1 MSPMTPQEFIRKWSA
16 SSLKERSASQ
26 EHFIDLCHLL
36 GQKTPAEADPE
47 GAWYT
52 FEKGASKQGG
62 GEGWADVWMKGHFA
76 WEYKGKHKDLGAAYD
91 QLLRYRESLDN
102 PPLLVVCDMDRFQIH
117 TNFTGTAK
125 MVHSFSLKDLEQ
137 ERIRKLLEA
146 LFVDPD
152 RLRPG
157 TRVEEVTEKAA
168 SEFASLA
175 ESLRSR
181 GVEPRTAAHFLDRL
195 LFCLFAEDVGL
206 LPGRLFQR
214 LIDAGSHDPDELT
227 GMLEA
232 LFEAMTEGGRFGT
245 ERIHHF
251 DGGLFSDSEVIALT
265 PTEIDILRRAAALNW
280 GQIEPAIFGTLFERG
295 LDPSKR
301 SQLGAHYT
309 DRGSILRVV
318 EPVLMVPLRR
328 EWAETAKKVS
338 GLLEQ
343 ATTAKQATLETRF
356 RKGAR
361 QAIERFRKDHLDA
374 IRVLDP
380 ACGSGN
386 FLYVAL
392 EQLHE
397 LEKEVLLLLA
407 EVDKGQFSLDIRVGP
422 HMLKGIEL
430 NSFAQELAQVTVWI
444 GHLQWHLKNGFSFT
458 KDPVLRPIEAI
469 ECRDA
474 ILDLS
479 DPRHPKE
486 ADWPEAT
493 VVIGN
498 PPFLG
503 GKKLRSELGDEYVE
517 AMFEVHDGR
526 VPREADLV
534 TYWFEKAREA
544 IKAGR
549 VKRAGLLATNS
560 IRGGASR
567 KVLDR
572 IRDSGEIFMAWS
584 DEPWVVEGAAV
595 RISLVGFDVGE
606 ETPRYLDGSE
616 VRVIHSDLS
625 GGHAAGGGV
634 DLTKA
639 RRLKENLDIA
649 FMGDTKGGP
658 FDIPC
663 DLALEWLALP
673 PNPNGRPNSDVVRPW
688 VNAMDLTR
696 RPRGMYIVDF
706 GVDMP
711 EKEAALYE
719 APFEYVR
726 KHVKPE
732 RDKNRRVSYRE
743 KWWIHVEPRPAM
755 RKALTGRP
763 RCLATPTVAKHRVF
777 CWLSAAVLPDHQLIV
792 FARDDDHLFGVLQ
805 SRFHEAWALRQGTSL
820 EDRPRY
826 TPTTTFETCPLP
838 IPNDAG
844 HPAIADA
851 AIRLH
856 HLRNQWLNPPGA
868 SADELKKRTLTNLYN
883 ERPAWLA
890 NALEALDAAVAA
902 AYGWPPD
909 LPEDEV
915 LARLLA
921 LNQKRTPASGGQR
934 ASEGR
939 RDDPAGSLE
948 CG

>member
-1 MSPMTPQEFIRKWSA
+1 MTPQEFVRKWSA
-16 SSLKERSASQ
+16 SELKERSGSQ
-26 EHFIDLCHLL
+26 EHFIDLCRML
-36 GQKTPAEADPE
+36 GQPTPADADPE
-47 GAWYT
+47 GTSYT
-52 FEKGASKQGG
+52 FEKGAAKHGG
-62 GEGWADVWMKGHFA
+62 GEGWADVWKQGHFA
-76 WEYKGKHKDLGAAYD
+76 WEYKGKHKDLEAAYD

-102 PPLLVVCDMDRFQIH
+102 PPLLVVCDMDRFEVH

-125 MVHSFSLKDLEQ
+125 TVHAFALKDLTQ
-137 ERIRKLLEA
+137 EKNRKIIEA
-146 LFVDPD
+146 LFVDPE
-152 RLRPG
+152 RLKPG
-157 TRVEEVTEKAA
+157 TRVEEVTERAA

-181 GVEPRTAAHFLDRL
+181 GVEPRKAAHFLDRI

-206 LPGRLFQR
+206 LPGRIFQQ
-214 LIDAGSHDPDELT
+214 LIEAGSRDPDELT
-227 GMLEA
+227 GMLES
-232 LFEAMTEGGRFGT
+232 LFEAMTQGGRFGV
-245 ERIHHF
+245 ERIHYF
-251 DGGLFSDSEVIALT
+251 DGGLFSDSSVIPLQ
-265 PTEIDILRRAAALNW
+265 PKEIDILRRASALNW

-301 SQLGAHYT
+301 SQTGAHYT

-318 EPVLMVPLRR
+318 EPVLMAPLRR
-328 EWAETAKKVS
+328 EWAETAKKVA
-338 GLLEQ
+338 GLIEK
-343 ATTAKQATLETRF
+343 ATAAKQAAVETRH
-356 RKGAR
+356 RKEAR
-361 QAIERFRKDHLDA
+361 QAIVKFRKEHLDPVE
-374 IRVLDP
+374 VLDP

-479 DPRHPKE
+479 DPGHPKE
-486 ADWPEAT
+486 AAWPEAT

-503 GKKLRSELGDEYVE
+503 GKKMRSELGDAYVNDLFE
-517 AMFEVHDGR
+517 AYDGR

-534 TYWFEKAREA
+534 TYWFEKARAA

-549 VKRAGLLATNS
+549 LKRAGLLATNS

-606 ETPRYLDGSE
+606 ETPRYLDGTE
-616 VRVIHSDLS
+616 VNVIHSDLT
-625 GGHAAGGGV
+625 GGSVTGGGV

-639 RRLKENLDIA
+639 RRLKENLGIA

-658 FDIPC
+658 FDIPG
-663 DLALEWLALP
+663 DLAREWLALP

-696 RPRGMYIVDF
+696 RPRGMYIIDF

-732 RDKNRRVSYRE
+732 RDTNRRESYRE
-743 KWWIHVEPRPAM
+743 RWWIHVEPRPAM
-755 RKALTGRP
+755 RKALNGRP
-763 RCLATPTVAKHRVF
+763 RYLATPTVAKHRLFIWVDQQ
-777 CWLSAAVLPDHQLIV
+777 VLADHQLIV
-792 FARDDDHLFGVLQ
+792 FARDDDYFFGVLQ
-805 SRFHEAWALRQGTSL
+805 SQFHRAWALRMCSWLGVGN
-820 EDRPRY
+820 DPRY
-826 TPTTTFETCPLP
+826 TPTTTFETYPLP
-838 IPNDAG
+838 ERTP
-844 HPAIADA
+844 PQREAIANA
-851 AIRLH
+851 AADLER
-856 HLRNQWLNPPGA
+856 LRNQWLNPPGA
-868 SADELKKRTLTNLYN
+868 SAGELKKRTLTNLYN
-883 ERPAWLA
+883 ERPAWLT
-890 NALEALDAAVAA
+890 NAHAALDTAVAA
-902 AYGWPPD
+902 AYGWTAAIA
-909 LPEDEV
+909 EEEV
-915 LARLLA
+915 ITRLLV
-921 LNQKRTPASGGQR
+921 LNVKRAPA
-934 ASEGR
+934 
-939 RDDPAGSLE
+939 
-948 CG
+948 